1 MLGYDYDKDIPLTS
15 YIHQLNFIN
24 LMWLCTFYC
33 VVAGVMVQPHADIFS
48 MSNTKLGQGFCDDS
62 GVRTHSYD
70 CPTHTEYVNHLLY
83 V

>member
-1 MLGYDYDKDIPLTS
+1 MKPGS
-15 YIHQLNFIN
+15 
-24 LMWLCTFYC
+24 CTIAII
-33 VVAGVMVQPHADIFS
+33 VVAATVVASGHKDATPPDIFS

-70 CPTHTEYVNHLLY
+70 CPPHIKYVKHIIY